1 MLARKE
7 VPILK
12 IMRKYVCNP
21 MWNMGPIVMDQP
33 NVRLP
38 PLVSLRKILV

>member
-1 MLARKE
+1 MLARSTYIE
-7 VPILK
+7 NYEEIC
-12 IMRKYVCNP
+12 MYSYVEYGAHC
-21 MWNMGPIVMDQP
+21 IVLNQP

>member
-1 MLARKE
+1 M
-7 VPILK
+7 
-12 IMRKYVCNP
+12 MKYIENYEEICMIVCTP
-21 MWNMGPIVMDQP
+21 MWNMGPFAMNQP